1 MRFPETDPFT
11 YRSWAEEEW
20 YGIILEE
27 LEKLLLYVRKL
38 PISGLL
44 IGKIRGALFVPF
56 GGPDLFNR
64 KVSLFMKEIEAYN
77 EAWQNPVDEE
87 ELKLGWKLSGLER
100 P

>member
-20 YGIILEE
+20 YDVILEE
-27 LEKLLLYVRKL
+27 LEKLLLYVRVHG
-38 PISGLL
+38 ISGLL
-44 IGKIRGALFVPF
+44 VGKIRGAVFVPF

-64 KVSLFMKEIEAYN
+64 KVSLYTKEIKAYN
-77 EAWQNPVDEE
+77 DAWKSPVDEE
-87 ELKLGWKLSGLER
+87 ELSLGWKLSGLRR